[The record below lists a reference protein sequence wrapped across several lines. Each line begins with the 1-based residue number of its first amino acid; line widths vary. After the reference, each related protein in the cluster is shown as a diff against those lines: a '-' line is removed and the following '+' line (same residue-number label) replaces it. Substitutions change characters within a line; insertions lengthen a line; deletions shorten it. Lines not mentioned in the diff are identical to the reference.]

1 MTDKTLELYQ
11 LVMAKITEILNDLD
25 HEEGFAVE
33 LMISDFESGIIS
45 SMQMTFPNGRAWRCW
60 YHYGQ
65 VSFFQ
70 FNNSFL

>member
-11 LVMAKITEILNDLD
+11 LVMANITEILNDLD

-33 LMISDFESGIIS
+33 LMISDFEAAIIS
-45 SMQMTFPNGRAWRCW
+45 SMQMTFPNGRARGCW

-65 VSFFQ
+65 VSCFSVQ
-70 FNNSFL
+70 